1 MNDVRGWDPMV
12 EDSRSLA
19 YLDAEYKPRV
29 GSTVEGLEPTV
40 EGLEPTVE
48 GLEPTVEDLVEE
60 VVQMTKY
67 CLRLAFI
74 HNYACG
80 V

>member
-1 MNDVRGWDPMV
+1 MI

-19 YLDAEYKPRV
+19 YLDAEYKLRV
-29 GSTVEGLEPTV
+29 
-40 EGLEPTVE
+40 EPTVE
-48 GLEPTVEDLVEE
+48 GLEPTVEDLVEGLE
-60 VVQMTKY
+60 PAVQMTKY

>member
-1 MNDVRGWDPMV
+1 MNDVRGWDSMI
-12 EDSRSLA
+12 EDLRSLA
-19 YLDAEYKPRV
+19 YLDAEYKLRV
-29 GSTVEGLEPTV
+29 
-40 EGLEPTVE
+40 EPTVE
-48 GLEPTVEDLVEE
+48 GLEPTVEDQGSMIEGLEPA
-60 VVQMTKY
+60 VQMTKY

>member
-1 MNDVRGWDPMV
+1 MI
-12 EDSRSLA
+12 EDLRSLA
-19 YLDAEYKPRV
+19 YLDAEYKLRV
-29 GSTVEGLEPTV
+29 GPTV

-48 GLEPTVEDLVEE
+48 GLVEGLEPA
-60 VVQMTKY
+60 VQMTKY

>member
-1 MNDVRGWDPMV
+1 MI
-12 EDSRSLA
+12 EDLRSLA
-19 YLDAEYKPRV
+19 YLDAEYKLRV
-29 GSTVEGLEPTV
+29 EPTV

-48 GLEPTVEDLVEE
+48 GLEPTVEDQGSTIEGLEPA
-60 VVQMTKY
+60 VQMTKY

>member
-1 MNDVRGWDPMV
+1 MI

-19 YLDAEYKPRV
+19 YLDEEYKLRV
-29 GSTVEGLEPTV
+29 ESTIEDQGSTVEDQGST
-40 EGLEPTVE
+40 
-48 GLEPTVEDLVEE
+48 
-60 VVQMTKY
+60 VQMTKY